1 MKPFHL
7 YVRLYMV
14 CLSLTTFASCNLF
27 PKEEPYDCP
36 DRTESYQLSESQKR
50 ILPYTGYD
58 TIRMVSN
65 TGDTLNCIG
74 RGKQYFTTQ
83 RFEPYSDPGCGNSG
97 TYSNYEAYKIEFVDS
112 FKNEKIE
119 LVHYEQAVVGRYK
132 GGSTIYVSL
141 QGGGGGARDYQIS
154 LPGAYNFLGSVEI
167 QGIVYSNVTKAESDP
182 LDTAQF
188 VFMNKTNGILKIQL
202 SATETWELLGN

>member
-1 MKPFHL
+1 LGIATFTS
-7 YVRLYMV
+7 
-14 CLSLTTFASCNLF
+14 CSLFS
-27 PKEEPYDCP
+27 KEEPYDCP
-36 DRTESYQLSESQKR
+36 DRTDYYQLSESQKR
-50 ILPYTGYD
+50 IIPYTGYD

-65 TGDTLNCIG
+65 EGDTLTCIG

-83 RFEPYSDPGCGNSG
+83 KFEAYSDPGCGNHG

-112 FKNEKIE
+112 VKNEKIE
-119 LVHYEQAVVGRYK
+119 LVHCEQAVVGRYK

-141 QGGGGGARDYQIS
+141 HEGEGGTWDDQIS

-182 LDTAQF
+182 LDTAEF
-188 VFMNKTNGILKIQL
+188 VLINKTNGIIKIQL
-202 SATETWELLGN
+202 SNNEIWELIKN